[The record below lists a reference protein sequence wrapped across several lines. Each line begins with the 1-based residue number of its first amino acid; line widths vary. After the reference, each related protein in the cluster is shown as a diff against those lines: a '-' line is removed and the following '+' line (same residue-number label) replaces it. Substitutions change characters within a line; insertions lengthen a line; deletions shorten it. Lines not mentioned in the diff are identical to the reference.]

1 MSANIFILKD
11 KDFFKYNEEFLEI
24 CYFLL
29 KFLCQKKMDL
39 YVKVSI
45 CKNFCVEAFVCKK
58 IFEV

>member
-29 KFLCQKKMDL
+29 KFLC
-39 YVKVSI
+39 
-45 CKNFCVEAFVCKK
+45 
-58 IFEV
+58 